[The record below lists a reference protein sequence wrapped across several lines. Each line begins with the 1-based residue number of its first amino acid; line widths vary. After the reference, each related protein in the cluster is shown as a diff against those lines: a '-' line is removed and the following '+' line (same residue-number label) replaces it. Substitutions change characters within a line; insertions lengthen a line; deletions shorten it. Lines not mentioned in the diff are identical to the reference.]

1 MRLNMAPRESRRF
14 MQIGGPLRGRVGIP
28 MRMYATARGARLP
41 VRNAESVYDRRMP
54 SPPGRPSYAPG
65 RPTRPTRLGK
75 WEVVAKIAGGG
86 MATIYLGRP
95 VDAAEPV
102 VALKVLKN
110 EHRQDSRVTTRF
122 VEEASLLGRIIHPNV
137 VRTLDAGADETA
149 DCRFIAMELMLGQTL
164 ASLHDTAVDKGIL
177 LPPDV
182 VAWIGARVAE
192 ALHHAHE
199 LKDDRGKDLSI
210 IHRDVNPRNIFI
222 TLDGNAK
229 LFDFGMARAQGS
241 QVISSPGI
249 VAGTLPYLAPE
260 QIMQL
265 PLDRRADLFALGTTL
280 WELSTG
286 KRLFKRDLD
295 HETVRAVHVGKIP
308 DPRTVVSTL
317 PEPLVRIVMKLL
329 ERNREHRYAN
339 GDALQKDLDAFIARV
354 RPAKA
359 PSQVLAEAIDQLFP
373 GERKRQQGWL
383 KPRVGASMP
392 PPSSRKT

>member
-1 MRLNMAPRESRRF
+1 
-14 MQIGGPLRGRVGIP
+14 
-28 MRMYATARGARLP
+28 
-41 VRNAESVYDRRMP
+41 MP

-65 RPTRPTRLGK
+65 RPKRPTRLGK

-110 EHRQDSRVTTRF
+110 EHRQDDRVTTRF
-122 VEEASLLGRIIHPNV
+122 VEEAGLLARIVHPGV
-137 VRTLDAGADETA
+137 VQILDAGADEAA
-149 DCRFIAMELMLGQTL
+149 DCRFIAMELMLGATL
-164 ASLHDTAVDKGIL
+164 AAAHDTAVARGAL
-177 LPPDV
+177 LPSDV

-192 ALHHAHE
+192 ALHYAHE
-199 LKDDRGKDLSI
+199 LKDDSGKPLAI
-210 IHRDVNPRNIFI
+210 IHRDVNPRNIFV
-222 TLDGNAK
+222 TFDGGVK
-229 LFDFGMARAQGS
+229 LFDFGMASSQGS
-241 QVISSPGI
+241 QVVSSPGI

-286 KRLFKRDLD
+286 NRLFKRDQD

-308 DPRTVVSTL
+308 DPRSVVPAV
-317 PEPLVRIVMKLL
+317 PEHFARVIMKLL
-329 ERNREHRYAN
+329 ERNREHRYPTGA
-339 GDALQKDLDAFIARV
+339 ALAKDLDQYLASR
-354 RPAKA
+354 RPPK
-359 PSQVLAEAIDQLFP
+359 PPQQVLASAIDQLFP

-383 KPRVGASMP
+383 KPRVSSGSTASMA
-392 PPSSRKT
+392 PPSLRPPTTRKT